1 MRIETKRETSSGGL
15 GPLEHDRPLEYDVV
29 GHQLID
35 PLLAEPRLTQDIE
48 RVLAERGRRM
58 PIERDGA

>member
-1 MRIETKRETSSGGL
+1 LR
-15 GPLEHDRPLEYDVV
+15 PLEHERPLEYDVV

-35 PLLAEPRLTQDIE
+35 PLLTEPCLTQDID
-48 RVLAERGRRM
+48 RVFAEPGRRM